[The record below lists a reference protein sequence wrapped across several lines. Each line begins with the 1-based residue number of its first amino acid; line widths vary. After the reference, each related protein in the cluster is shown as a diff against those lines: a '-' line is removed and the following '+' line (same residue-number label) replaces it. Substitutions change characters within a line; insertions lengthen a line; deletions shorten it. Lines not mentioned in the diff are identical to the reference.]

1 MSRSTALKICACLL
15 ALTATACTRVPELE
29 DQLNADL
36 RSSDYP
42 TLVPL
47 DQAVQPLPLPG
58 TQSKELER
66 QLAARSARLQN
77 RARALNAAS
86 N

>member
-1 MSRSTALKICACLL
+1 MTRSTALKICACLL

-29 DQLNADL
+29 DQLSANL
-36 RSSDYP
+36 RAADYP
-42 TLVPL
+42 ALVPL
-47 DQAVQPLPLPG
+47 DQAVEPLPLPG
-58 TQSKELER
+58 TQSEELEQ

-77 RARALNAAS
+77 RANALNAAS